1 MIIDEVLYWDE
12 AKALRDHKYTL
23 RVFTPVI
30 TGKKKITE
38 IVLELM
44 TDNDCHLGDNEE
56 YEYIRPSVAKGLAE
70 MLIDTHMGIKPTL

>member
-1 MIIDEVLYWDE
+1 MIVGEVLYWDE

-30 TGKKKITE
+30 AGRKKVSS

-44 TDNDCHLGDNEE
+44 TDDDCELGDNKE
-56 YEYIRPSVAKGLAE
+56 YVRPNVAKDICA
-70 MLIDTHMGIKPTL
+70 MLIATHMGIKAPSN